1 MVTQLDR
8 PPELILEAWA
18 IEVRQR
24 ARSDAN
30 FAKVLDKFEGRFGN
44 IKDAL
49 NNLDFV
55 SADSAY
61 LLHPQKDGTYV
72 PVIHNVRPGQLATA
86 LERGFLPLAL
96 KDYESA
102 IEASEERK
110 NLGKRGKQV
119 KSQKGR
125 PKKANNDQPSLDI
138 GGSNEHRDSSH

>member
-1 MVTQLDR
+1 MVIQLDR

-18 IEVRQR
+18 MDIRQHAR
-24 ARSDAN
+24 ANAN
-30 FAKVLDKFEGRFGN
+30 FAKVLDKFESRFGD
-44 IKDAL
+44 IKEAL
-49 NNLDFV
+49 KSLDFV

-61 LLHPQKDGTYV
+61 LLHPQKDGTFS

-110 NLGKRGKQV
+110 NLGKRGKQAGSR
-119 KSQKGR
+119 KTQ
-125 PKKANNDQPSLDI
+125 PKKANNKQTSLDI
-138 GGSNEHRDSSH
+138 GGS

>member
-8 PPELILEAWA
+8 PPERILEAWA
-18 IEVRQR
+18 IETRHR
-24 ARSDAN
+24 ARADAN
-30 FAKVLDKFEGRFGN
+30 IAKVLDKFEGRFGD
-44 IKDAL
+44 IKEAL
-49 NNLDFV
+49 KNLDFV

-61 LLHPQKDGTYV
+61 LLHPQKDGTYL

-110 NLGKRGKQV
+110 NLGKRGKQAGSR
-119 KSQKGR
+119 KAQ
-125 PKKANNDQPSLDI
+125 PKKANNKQTSLEI
-138 GGSNEHRDSSH
+138 GGS

>member
-1 MVTQLDR
+1 MVIQLDR

-18 IEVRQR
+18 IETRQR
-24 ARSDAN
+24 ARANAN
-30 FAKVLDKFEGRFGN
+30 FAEVLDKFESRFGD
-44 IKDAL
+44 IGEAL
-49 NNLDFV
+49 NKLDFV

-61 LLHPQKDGTYV
+61 LLHPQKDGTYS

-110 NLGKRGKQV
+110 NLGKRGKQAGSR
-119 KSQKGR
+119 KTQ
-125 PKKANNDQPSLDI
+125 PKKANTKQTSLDI
-138 GGSNEHRDSSH
+138 GGS

>member
-8 PPELILEAWA
+8 PPDLILEAWA
-18 IEVRQR
+18 IETRQR
-24 ARSDAN
+24 ARSNAN
-30 FAKVLDKFEGRFGN
+30 FAEVLDKFEGRFGD
-44 IKDAL
+44 IKEAL
-49 NNLDFV
+49 KNLDFV

-61 LLHPQKDGTYV
+61 LLHPQKDGTYL

-110 NLGKRGKQV
+110 NLGKRGKQAGSR
-119 KSQKGR
+119 KTQ
-125 PKKANNDQPSLDI
+125 PKKANTKQTGLDI
-138 GGSNEHRDSSH
+138 GGS

>member
-8 PPELILEAWA
+8 PPDLILEAWA
-18 IEVRQR
+18 IETRQR
-24 ARSDAN
+24 ARSNAN
-30 FAKVLDKFEGRFGN
+30 FAEVLDKFEGRFGD
-44 IKDAL
+44 IKEAL
-49 NNLDFV
+49 KSLDFV

-61 LLHPQKDGTYV
+61 LLHPQKDGTYL

-110 NLGKRGKQV
+110 TLGKRGKQAGSR
-119 KSQKGR
+119 KTQ
-125 PKKANNDQPSLDI
+125 PKKANNKQTSLEI
-138 GGSNEHRDSSH
+138 GGS

>member
-1 MVTQLDR
+1 VVTQLDR

-18 IEVRQR
+18 IETRQR
-24 ARSDAN
+24 ARSNAN
-30 FAKVLDKFEGRFGN
+30 FAEVLDKFEGRFGD
-44 IKDAL
+44 IKEAL
-49 NNLDFV
+49 KNLDFV

-61 LLHPQKDGTYV
+61 LLHPQKDGTYL

-110 NLGKRGKQV
+110 NLGKRGKQAGSR
-119 KSQKGR
+119 KTQ
-125 PKKANNDQPSLDI
+125 PKKANNKQTSLEI
-138 GGSNEHRDSSH
+138 GGS

>member
-8 PPELILEAWA
+8 PPDLILEAWA
-18 IEVRQR
+18 IETRQR
-24 ARSDAN
+24 ARSNAN
-30 FAKVLDKFEGRFGN
+30 FAEVLDKFEGRFGD
-44 IKDAL
+44 IKEAL
-49 NNLDFV
+49 KNLDFV

-61 LLHPQKDGTYV
+61 LLHPQKDGTYL

-110 NLGKRGKQV
+110 NLGKRGKQAGSR
-119 KSQKGR
+119 KTQ
-125 PKKANNDQPSLDI
+125 PTKANTKQTSLDI
-138 GGSNEHRDSSH
+138 GGS

>member
-1 MVTQLDR
+1 MVIQLDR

-18 IEVRQR
+18 MDIRQHAR
-24 ARSDAN
+24 ANAN
-30 FAKVLDKFEGRFGN
+30 FAKVLDKFEGRFGD
-44 IKDAL
+44 IKEAL
-49 NNLDFV
+49 KNLDFV

-61 LLHPQKDGTYV
+61 LLHPQKDGTFS

-110 NLGKRGKQV
+110 NLGKRGKQAGSR
-119 KSQKGR
+119 KTQ
-125 PKKANNDQPSLDI
+125 PKKANNKQTSLDI
-138 GGSNEHRDSSH
+138 GGS

>member
-8 PPELILEAWA
+8 PPDLILEAWA
-18 IEVRQR
+18 IETRQR
-24 ARSDAN
+24 ARSNAN
-30 FAKVLDKFEGRFGN
+30 FAEVLDKFEGRFGD
-44 IKDAL
+44 IKEAL
-49 NNLDFV
+49 KSLDFV

-61 LLHPQKDGTYV
+61 LLHPQKDGTYL

-110 NLGKRGKQV
+110 NLGKRGKQAGSR
-119 KSQKGR
+119 KAQ
-125 PKKANNDQPSLDI
+125 PKKANNKQTSLEI
-138 GGSNEHRDSSH
+138 GGS